1 MKKVFLPILALAMS
15 LNASADDTSK
25 TITLPDGTTLSVS
38 PAATMKVV
46 VDGETERTF
55 NFGSYKESTYYA
67 VDFGDGELVVTN
79 EIGKTTSTATA
90 TAVSGVAK
98 GEGNITVYAD
108 DAEDIWYFSTA
119 TGTNKTSSIT
129 SIDLSKLKKV
139 QQMNLGGNAYETI
152 DLSACDSLRTFT
164 SANGA
169 LTTID
174 FSNNL
179 ELTSANLVNNQL
191 TSVNVSKNT
200 KLDGLTVYQNKLTEL
215 DLTNN
220 TVMTGLYAY
229 ENNLSSVK
237 FAEGATFKTVNLQ
250 KNAFKEIALPA
261 ISGSS
266 SMLYLNDNE
275 LTELTVPTSVATFE
289 THNNK
294 LTKISLVDCTKSCK
308 LDNNCFTIST
318 LPVKPA
324 GLNTASKI
332 KKFTYTQQAPMS
344 VYAKVTNTLDLSSE
358 LTAVGELTEG
368 TATTV
373 YTFVDAEGNV
383 LTEGTDYEMAN
394 GVATFNKSFTGIH
407 AVMTNE
413 AFPKATGA
421 NAFMTTAFDVDCTTA
436 IKLVN
441 INAHNDSFYTIGG
454 VKNAAPVK
462 GVNIS
467 NGKKFV
473 IK

>member
-1 MKKVFLPILALAMS
+1 MKKVFLPILALALS
-15 LNASADDTSK
+15 VNTFADNK
-25 TITLPDGTTLSVS
+25 TITLPDGTSLTVV
-38 PAATMKVV
+38 PAITMKTV

-55 NFGSYKESTYYA
+55 NFGSYKDSNYYA
-67 VDFGDGELVVTN
+67 VDFGDGNLVVTK

-108 DAEDIWYFSTA
+108 DAEDIWYFATSTGA
-119 TGTNKTSSIT
+119 NKTSSIT

-152 DLSACDSLRTFT
+152 DLSACDSLRNFT
-164 SANGA
+164 SASGE
-169 LTTID
+169 LTAID

-179 ELTSANLVNNQL
+179 ELTSANLVNNKIA
-191 TSVNVSKNT
+191 SINVSKNA
-200 KLDGLTVYQNKLTEL
+200 KLDQLSIYQNQLTEL

-220 TVMTGLYAY
+220 AAITGLYAY
-229 ENNLSSVK
+229 ENQLASVK
-237 FAEGATFKTVNLQ
+237 FAEGATLKTVNLQ
-250 KNAFKEIALPA
+250 KNALKEISLPA

-289 THNNK
+289 AHNNK
-294 LTKISLVDCTKSCK
+294 LAKISLVDCTKSCK

-318 LPVKPA
+318 MPAKPA
-324 GLNTASKI
+324 GLNTTSKI
-332 KKFTYTQQAPMS
+332 KKFTYTQQAPMA
-344 VYAKVTNTLDLSSE
+344 VDAVVTDVIDLSSE

-373 YTFVDAEGNV
+373 YSFVDAEGNALV
-383 LTEGTDYEMAN
+383 EGTDYEIAN
-394 GVATFNKSFTGIH
+394 GVAKFNKSFTGIH
-407 AVMTNE
+407 AVMTTD

-421 NAFMTTAFDVDCTTA
+421 NAFTTTVFDVNSTSG
-436 IKLVN
+436 IEE
-441 INAHNDSFYTIGG
+441 INADVQDNTYFTIGG
-454 VKNAAPVK
+454 AKVAAPVK

-467 NGKKFV
+467 NGKKIV
-473 IK
+473 VK